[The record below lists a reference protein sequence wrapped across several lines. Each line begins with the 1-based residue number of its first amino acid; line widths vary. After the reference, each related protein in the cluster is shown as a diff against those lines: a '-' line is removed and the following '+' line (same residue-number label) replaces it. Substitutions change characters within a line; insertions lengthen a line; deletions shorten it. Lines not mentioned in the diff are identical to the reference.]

1 MIAYASSLDQGGPLA
16 RTAEDCA
23 LMLGVMAG
31 FDPKDSTSVEQ
42 PVDDYLAA
50 LQKPLSG
57 LRIGLPREYFGA
69 GLDSRIADAVLA
81 VVEELK
87 TLGATVKDISLPNMQ
102 HAIPAYYVIA
112 PVRGV
117 LQPVALRR
125 RALWLSL
132 RRPAEP
138 GRPVQA
144 LARGRLR
151 QRSEEPHHGRHLRTA
166 VPATTMPITCR
177 LRRFAG

>member
-57 LRIGLPREYFGA
+57 LRIGLPRNTSA
-69 GLDSRIADAVLA
+69 PASTAASPTRCWPWSR
-81 VVEELK
+81 
-87 TLGATVKDISLPNMQ
+87 S
-102 HAIPAYYVIA
+102 
-112 PVRGV
+112 
-117 LQPVALRR
+117 
-125 RALWLSL
+125 
-132 RRPAEP
+132 
-138 GRPVQA
+138 
-144 LARGRLR
+144 
-151 QRSEEPHHGRHLRTA
+151 
-166 VPATTMPITCR
+166 
-177 LRRFAG
+177 

>member
-57 LRIGLPREYFGA
+57 LRIGLPREYLA
-69 GLDSRIADAVLA
+69 PASTAASPTRYWPWSR
-81 VVEELK
+81 
-87 TLGATVKDISLPNMQ
+87 S
-102 HAIPAYYVIA
+102 
-112 PVRGV
+112 
-117 LQPVALRR
+117 
-125 RALWLSL
+125 
-132 RRPAEP
+132 
-138 GRPVQA
+138 
-144 LARGRLR
+144 
-151 QRSEEPHHGRHLRTA
+151 
-166 VPATTMPITCR
+166 
-177 LRRFAG
+177 